1 MMNPLLPQ
9 SNNGHG
15 QVHKREATILRRRGI
30 ARNAQLQE
38 AHAEVRTAAVCL
50 LSRSGVS
57 DSS

>member
-38 AHAEVRTAAVCL
+38 AHAEVRTAGCVLA
-50 LSRSGVS
+50 
-57 DSS
+57 